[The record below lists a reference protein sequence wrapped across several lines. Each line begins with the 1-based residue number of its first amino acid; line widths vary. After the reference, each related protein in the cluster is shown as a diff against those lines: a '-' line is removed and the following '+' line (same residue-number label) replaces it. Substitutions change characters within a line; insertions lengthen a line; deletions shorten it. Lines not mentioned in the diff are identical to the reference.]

1 MESSFVQAGEVK
13 LQYYQHGQGAEIVFL
28 VHGYAS
34 SARLWQLAM
43 EKMDPGRF
51 RVFALNNRGAGESVR
66 AFIGGADGDGAF
78 GEDAY
83 TVESFA
89 HDLHQLRFNPG
100 AGGAL

>member
-1 MESSFVQAGEVK
+1 MESKFVQAGKVK
-13 LQYYQHGQGAEIVFL
+13 LQYFQHGQGAETVFL

-51 RVFALNNRGAGESVR
+51 RVFALNNRGAGESAR
-66 AFIGGADGDGAF
+66 AFIGGTDGDGAF

-89 HDLHQLRFNPG
+89 
-100 AGGAL
+100 